1 MAERDGILSERA
13 QRILK
18 RLHEENKEVVK
29 TSLLSIV
36 PNSYSLDRYLK
47 EMLKGALINVRE
59 EKVVRR
65 TFYISL
71 TPRGRKV
78 AEQLKRADLLAQGKE
93 EAPLDMPHDFM
104 DEFRNLGAMTHFNV
118 KDDHIAVQ
126 EYNFDGQGNNRIVY
140 VYTKPNGHNVMRLWC
155 DVDHSWDCK
164 HTKFAWTLPDV
175 QELMERLFRD
185 MPAKKDDQNI

>member
-1 MAERDGILSERA
+1 MVLFGKLTNYKHLNIKSHQVLD
-13 QRILK
+13 
-18 RLHEENKEVVK
+18 N
-29 TSLLSIV
+29 LLSHLE
-36 PNSYSLDRYLK
+36 SD
-47 EMLKGALINVRE
+47 G
-59 EKVVRR
+59 
-65 TFYISL
+65 YISVNEKKIGHKTYSIAL
-71 TPRGRKV
+71 TQKGRKV

-104 DEFRNLGAMTHFNV
+104 DEFHNLGAMTHFNV

-140 VYTKPNGHNVMRLWC
+140 VYTKPNGHNIMRLWC
-155 DVDHSWDCK
+155 DVDQSWDCK

-185 MPAKKDDQNI
+185 MPVKKDD